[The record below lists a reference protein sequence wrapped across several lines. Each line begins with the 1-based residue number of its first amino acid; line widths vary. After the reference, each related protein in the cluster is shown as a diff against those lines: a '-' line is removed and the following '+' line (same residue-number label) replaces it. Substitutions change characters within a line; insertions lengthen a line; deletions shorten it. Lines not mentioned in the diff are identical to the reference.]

1 MPIRQNK
8 QLRKNRKSHITKLMK
23 RFSLII
29 TILFLVAVFT
39 LPASASTTTNPGV
52 KPGSFFYFFD
62 ITFERVNLFFTFNP
76 ENKARKALGYADER
90 LAEAE
95 AVANENKPEAVATA
109 MVNYQENVSLAITE
123 SEKIENREKA
133 GSLLST
139 IADNTSRHQE
149 TLAEVYNKV
158 PNEAK
163 KAIEKAIEVSIKGHE
178 EALKEIR
185 GLKKTVE
192 ELQKD
197 IELLKRQG
205 QSDQSKEIEVLRKE
219 VETLKSQ
226 QSPQSTK
233 PQPLTKLIN
242 SQIIGKIKPAT
253 VYIETQDGAGS
264 GMIFTTDG
272 YVLTNAHVVKGYS
285 SVDISIS
292 SGETLS
298 GKVVGRDEEADLAVI
313 KIASEK
319 TFSKVNFGDSSKTE
333 QGEEVFTLGFPFG
346 IKGDV
351 SFKEGTISRRIEG
364 YFETSAEIHPGNSG
378 GPLVNRYGQVIGV
391 NTAIYGKSVAG
402 LQLGET
408 IKLAIPINTAKN
420 LIVDLK
426 AGSNKVVQ
434 KIYEIIPLGDISTLP
449 LEDQVTSRKI
459 YEEFL
464 QTPGLQYMTPE
475 EQSALLDPKLKA
487 YVLEREEQKRR
498 EIEAQNAQLRR
509 EIEAQQAKNAQMNSI
524 TADCNQRM
532 NAIDSQI
539 LAVRQK
545 YYADVEGLGG
555 QAVSTVVRNRQIQA
569 LADAAN
575 FEIQKLGNQ
584 RESIRIDCLNK
595 LNALR

>member
-1 MPIRQNK
+1 MSMKK
-8 QLRKNRKSHITKLMK
+8 QFYK
-23 RFSLII
+23 
-29 TILFLVAVFT
+29 LFL
-39 LPASASTTTNPGV
+39 ASVLTIALVMPLFVYAAPSAGI
-52 KPGSFFYFFD
+52 KPGNLLYFFD
-62 ITFERVNLFFTFNP
+62 ITFEHISLFFTFSN
-76 ENKARKALGYADER
+76 EKKAIKALSYADER
-90 LAEAE
+90 LAEVE

-109 MVNYQENVSLAITE
+109 MANYQENVSLATAE
-123 SEKIENREKA
+123 SKEIKDKEKA
-133 GSLLST
+133 QNLLST
-139 IADNTSRHQE
+139 ITDNTSKHQE
-149 TLAEVYNKV
+149 VLTEVYNKV
-158 PNEAK
+158 PDEAK
-163 KAIEKAIEVSIKGHE
+163 KAIEKAIEVSIKEHE
-178 EALKEIR
+178 EALKEIQ

-197 IELLKRQG
+197 IESLKQQG
-205 QSDQSKEIEVLRKE
+205 QSDQSKEIEVLQKE

-226 QSPQSTK
+226 QSSQSAK
-233 PQPLTKLIN
+233 PQPSTKLTN

-285 SVDISIS
+285 SVNISIS

-333 QGEEVFTLGFPFG
+333 QGEEVFALGFPFG

-420 LIVDLK
+420 LTADLK
-426 AGSNKVVQ
+426 AGKVVK

-449 LEDQVTSRKI
+449 FEDQAPSRKI

-464 QTPGLQYMTPE
+464 QIPGLQYMTPE
-475 EQSALLDPKLKA
+475 EQSALLNPKLKA
-487 YVLEREEQKRR
+487 YVLEQEEKKRR

-509 EIEAQQAKNAQMNSI
+509 EAEAQQVKINQINSVD
-524 TADCNQRM
+524 ADCTQQLNS
-532 NAIDSQI
+532 IDSQI
-539 LAVRQK
+539 LAIKEK
-545 YYADVEGLGG
+545 YDADVAAISGVT
-555 QAVSTVVRNRQIQA
+555 QAMWNARVQELTYQANIKIQ
-569 LADAAN
+569 
-575 FEIQKLGNQ
+575 QLGNQ